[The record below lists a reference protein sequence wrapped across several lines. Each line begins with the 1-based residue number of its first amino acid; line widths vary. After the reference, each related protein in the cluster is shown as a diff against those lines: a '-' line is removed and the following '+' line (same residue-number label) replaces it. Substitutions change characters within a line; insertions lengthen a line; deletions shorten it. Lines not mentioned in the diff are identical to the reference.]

1 MKLDLLFSEQV
12 QVFEQ
17 VPFDGHIQVIIS
29 SICTRL
35 AWMMNLVILMHS
47 AGLNAEFE
55 PYVLEL
61 EGVKVYGQLV
71 NFGAGAL

>member
-1 MKLDLLFSEQV
+1 MFLEQV
-12 QVFEQ
+12 KVFEQ

-29 SICTRL
+29 SISTRL

-47 AGLNAEFE
+47 AGLNAKSE

-61 EGVKVYGQLV
+61 EGVNLRFMELV